1 MILMIQEYA
10 CFFVFFL
17 KNKPSIIYF
26 YPVEC
31 MVFPV
36 HRVYV
41 SKLIYYYVFN
51 VLVIVHVVNNI
62 GKSKQIKLKK
72 L

>member
-10 CFFVFFL
+10 CLFFIFL
-17 KNKPSIIYF
+17 NNKPSIIYF

-36 HRVYV
+36 HRV
-41 SKLIYYYVFN
+41 
-51 VLVIVHVVNNI
+51 
-62 GKSKQIKLKK
+62 
-72 L
+72 